1 MPDGL
6 WTVYSTEEECCSTS
20 FPSSTTCYIELETK
34 PTKHPTISLEDDDG
48 QDIVPIQFIV
58 MGVPEDAS
66 INELKEGMLESLKGI
81 LLDLSQSIGE
91 LTVTNVEEKIM
102 GRRSRRNNLEEAVER
117 KSRHNSNRRNH
128 SNRRP
133 RRGLE
138 ETVEVVFDV
147 TVVHHEDIR
156 FGPII
161 IEAIRNSYD
170 EIISDIQ

>member
-34 PTKHPTISLEDDDG
+34 PTKHPTISLEDEDG
-48 QDIVPIQFIV
+48 QEIVPIQFIV

-91 LTVTNVEEKIM
+91 LTVTNVEEKII
-102 GRRSRRNNLEEAVER
+102 GRRSRRKSLEEAVER
-117 KSRHNSNRRNH
+117 KSRHNNSNERNH
-128 SNRRP
+128 SYRR

-138 ETVEVVFDV
+138 KTVEVVFDI

-170 EIISDIQ
+170 EIVSDIQ